1 LWQLAV
7 TSAEQLQ
14 QCISIPY
21 VLVSVAVNK
30 PAFMQSKLA
39 AASYFSQSRLGSA
52 SSFSMIDG
60 RLQWLL

>member
-1 LWQLAV
+1 LWQLAA

-30 PAFMQSKLA
+30 PAFMQSKLI